1 MRPVSTFGYVL
12 RLKKFT
18 PSFRN
23 ALRRA
28 GTYPLDPKRNELRN
42 LNRYIFLYE
51 DVEPILKDY

>member
-1 MRPVSTFGYVL
+1 MMPVPSFGYVL

-18 PSFRN
+18 PVCRN

-51 DVEPILKDY
+51 DVEPIMKDY